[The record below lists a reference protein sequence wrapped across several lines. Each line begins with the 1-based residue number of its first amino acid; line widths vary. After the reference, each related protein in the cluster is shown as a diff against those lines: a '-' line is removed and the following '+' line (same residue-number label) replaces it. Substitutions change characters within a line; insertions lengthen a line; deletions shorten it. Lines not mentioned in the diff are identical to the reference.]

1 MKGTDDGAPWHS
13 HCGLNEK
20 RAVAAAEELFK
31 VVSEHT
37 AWLFFCFRAGF
48 FFLQSE
54 DELLIF
60 ISHTKAALLSFCIC
74 RVRKQQLSLI
84 WKMWII
90 LQTVALSFL
99 CQRLCFIVTLL
110 SLSLHLSEKTKA
122 TNQLYS
128 IKKIIFSRER
138 QSIHLTSIVEEIFNI
153 VFYELN
159 NDQKDDFDYLLVG
172 YKMRLNFVT
181 SGPNVGHW
189 TIRCRAAGYLIC

>member
-74 RVRKQQLSLI
+74 RVRKKQLSLI

-110 SLSLHLSEKTKA
+110 SLLLHLSEKTKA

-128 IKKIIFSRER
+128 MKKKSY
-138 QSIHLTSIVEEIFNI
+138 LVEKGNQFIW
-153 VFYELN
+153 LP
-159 NDQKDDFDYLLVG
+159 LL
-172 YKMRLNFVT
+172 KK
-181 SGPNVGHW
+181 
-189 TIRCRAAGYLIC
+189 YLISFLWTEQRPKGWVWLFVGRI